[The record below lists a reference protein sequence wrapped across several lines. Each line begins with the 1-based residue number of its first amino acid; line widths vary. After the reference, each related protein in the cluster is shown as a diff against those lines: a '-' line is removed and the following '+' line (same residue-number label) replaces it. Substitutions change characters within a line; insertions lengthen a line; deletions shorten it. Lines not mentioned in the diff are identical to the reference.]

1 MNRNFL
7 TGQRLLAMAILGGL
21 ALNYPILALFNRE
34 AMRFGIPVLYLY
46 LFAIWTLLIVL
57 LGLIIER
64 R

>member
-1 MNRNFL
+1 MNRNSL

-34 AMRFGIPVLYLY
+34 AALFGIPVLYLY
-46 LFAIWTLLIVL
+46 LFSVWTLLIVL
-57 LGLIIER
+57 LGWIIER

>member
-1 MNRNFL
+1 
-7 TGQRLLAMAILGGL
+7 MAILGGL

-34 AMRFGIPVLYLY
+34 AMRCGIPVLYLY